1 MSVIDALAL
10 GWEARTWEP
19 RSSMATMSRAA
30 AARKGTPYRAA
41 VPPQIATMRLTF
53 GDAVLAAAEDARA
66 EVTRFD
72 AELSSMFGGEG
83 EFAPLATVLLR
94 TESSSSSQI
103 ENITAGARALAL
115 AEIGLARHGSN
126 AELVAANVE
135 AMQRAVAE
143 ADRLTPASILA
154 IHAALMH
161 DQPSADPGV
170 FRTEPVWIGG
180 AGAYPHGAQFVPPH
194 HERIPDG
201 IEDLCAF
208 LGRTDLPLVAHAAVA
223 HAQFETIHPFVDGNG
238 RTGRAL
244 VHAML
249 RHGRATT
256 RTTVPVSAGLL
267 TDPSAYFTALTA
279 YRAGDPDPIVTRF
292 SEATFAA
299 ISNSR
304 MLAAALKETDER
316 WHAVL
321 SARSDSVAW
330 RILPMLLAQPAVTSR
345 LVQQRTGVS
354 QPAVDRALRQLSE
367 AGILSSKNE
376 HGAER
381 RRDVVWRADE
391 VITALDD
398 FAERARRVRH

>member
-1 MSVIDALAL
+1 MSLVDALAL
-10 GWEARTWEP
+10 GWETRTWEP
-19 RSSMATMSRAA
+19 RSAMATMSRAA
-30 AARKGTPYRAA
+30 AARKGTPYQAA
-41 VPPQIATMRLTF
+41 VPPRIATMRFFF

-72 AELSSMFGGEG
+72 AELSAMFGGEE

-143 ADRLTPASILA
+143 ADRLTPSSLLA

-180 AGAYPHGAQFVPPH
+180 SGAYPHGAQFVPPH
-194 HERIPDG
+194 HERLPAG

-208 LGRTDLPLVAHAAVA
+208 LERTDLPLVAHAAVA

-267 TDPSAYFTALTA
+267 TDSQHLFHGADGIPRRRPRPHRHPVQRGDLRRHRQQPGPRRNPQGDGRALACHADRARRLGGVAHPADPAGPAGRDLPPGAAAHRRLPTRRRPSAA
-279 YRAGDPDPIVTRF
+279 P
-292 SEATFAA
+292 
-299 ISNSR
+299 
-304 MLAAALKETDER
+304 
-316 WHAVL
+316 
-321 SARSDSVAW
+321 
-330 RILPMLLAQPAVTSR
+330 AQRGRHPH
-345 LVQQRTGVS
+345 L
-354 QPAVDRALRQLSE
+354 E
-367 AGILSSKNE
+367 
-376 HGAER
+376 
-381 RRDVVWRADE
+381 
-391 VITALDD
+391 
-398 FAERARRVRH
+398 ERARRRASS